1 MLIRRHINSVT
12 EMTKGVVKYEGSAQ
26 IIFNNVHPNEIGELL
41 NSYSNLDD
49 DYGRE
54 EFNVEITR
62 EADYEY
68 YGYFDTYRVVIKI
81 PTCGG
86 FSDEYDA
93 LQYVDK
99 NLKRLGI
106 I

>member
-12 EMTKGVVKYEGSAQ
+12 ETIRGGVKYEGSAQ

-54 EFNVEITR
+54 EFNVKITR
-62 EADYEY
+62 EADDEY
-68 YGYFDTYRVVIKI
+68 YGYFDTYRIVIEI
-81 PTCGG
+81 PVCGG
-86 FSDEYDA
+86 FNDEYDA
-93 LQYVDK
+93 LQYVDR